1 MTEKPTGDGEPS
13 QLLIHRPDTEYL
25 RRVGGSR
32 FDRFNRMVIDQAIA
46 AQWDSARESAEDR
59 TKRREAV
66 LLGLVA
72 FEPRDE
78 IEGML
83 AAQAMALHAMTMELS
98 RRAMLAEQPGE
109 LAAGMRKGAVLAS
122 RAFVEVTEALERRR
136 GKGRSQSIVV
146 KHMHIAGDARA
157 MIGNFGP
164 GGGGD
169 GKGIEGEP
177 HAPPARLAHDS
188 PVGSVLPALLGQ
200 DPERQPLPG
209 TGDAG
214 KEAMQD
220 ARRRIARPKR
230 GGA

>member
-1 MTEKPTGDGEPS
+1 
-13 QLLIHRPDTEYL
+13 LLIHRADTAYL

-32 FDRFNRMVIDQAIA
+32 FDRFNDMLISQSIA
-46 AQWDSARESAEDR
+46 AQWEPATMSAEER

-83 AAQAMALHAMTMELS
+83 AAQAMALHAMTMELG

-136 GKGRSQSIVV
+136 GKGRKQSIVV
-146 KHMHIAGDARA
+146 KHMHVTGDGRA
-157 MIGNFGP
+157 MIGSFGA

-169 GKGIEGEP
+169 GKGIEDEP
-177 HAPPARLAHDS
+177 HAPPARLAHDTALGAG
-188 PVGSVLPALLGQ
+188 VPAVRGA
-200 DPERQPLPG
+200 D
-209 TGDAG
+209 TGRAG
-214 KEAMQD
+214 VPR
-220 ARRRIARPKR
+220 AR
-230 GGA
+230 GEG